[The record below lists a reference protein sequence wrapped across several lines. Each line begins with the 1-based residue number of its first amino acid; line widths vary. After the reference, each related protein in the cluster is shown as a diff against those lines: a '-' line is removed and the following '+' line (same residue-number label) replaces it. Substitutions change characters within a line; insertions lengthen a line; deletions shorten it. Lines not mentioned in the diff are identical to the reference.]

1 MRKAA
6 VLLIALVLVTSLAT
20 DISASQK
27 GKYVFS
33 LPLTVA
39 VPTGDLAEISSTGWG
54 VGFGIGYWI
63 SDGWLIDASLSYH
76 NFGEKKVNDAV
87 KVNGAT
93 APIELGIAYYFL
105 KDSIYRPYITFRVG
119 YMNYLQDFTEQ
130 WTLGQKNAPSNSL
143 GIGMAFMRG
152 EHNEAM
158 LFVEPNVYATYA
170 DETLYYWTVN
180 FGISWNF
187 GG

>member
-1 MRKAA
+1 MC
-6 VLLIALVLVTSLAT
+6 
-20 DISASQK
+20 
-27 GKYVFS
+27 
-33 LPLTVA
+33 
-39 VPTGDLAEISSTGWG
+39 WM
-54 VGFGIGYWI
+54 
-63 SDGWLIDASLSYH
+63 YH

-152 EHNEAM
+152 DHNEAM